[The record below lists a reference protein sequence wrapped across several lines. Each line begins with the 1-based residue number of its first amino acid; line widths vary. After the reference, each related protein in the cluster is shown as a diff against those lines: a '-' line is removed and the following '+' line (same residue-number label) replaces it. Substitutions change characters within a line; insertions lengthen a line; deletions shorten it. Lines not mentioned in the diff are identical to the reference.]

1 MGQRVNGVVRLSD
14 VPASP
19 GGRAYLVERG
29 LEQDGNSA
37 LSALIA
43 DYLDQARTL
52 AEVPM
57 AVSPLNSTDSSG
69 DAR

>member
-1 MGQRVNGVVRLSD
+1 VNGVVRLSD

-19 GGRAYLVERG
+19 GGRSYLVERG

-37 LSALIA
+37 LNALIA
-43 DYLDQARTL
+43 DYLQQAQML

-57 AVSPLNSTDSSG
+57 AVSPLNFTDFPG
-69 DAR
+69 GAR